1 MIATLV
7 KLCKRLG
14 LDQSVAWT
22 LTTQGSRFF
31 TGAVS
36 MVLIVKFLTTEAQ
49 GFAYTFGSILGIS
62 VFLELGFSQ
71 NILQFAAHEF
81 SKLQFDGKGRLAGD
95 ACAFSRFTSLGRLS
109 FKYYAVASVGFF
121 FAAVF
126 GGLWFFS
133 YRNAVDFVWRVPW
146 VIACVSSALALLLN
160 PCWSLLQGCNQI
172 AEIERFRFV
181 NSLLGFF
188 AMSCGL
194 MMGGGLFA
202 VVAPSVVNI
211 IVSVFYLSW
220 RWKHFFRMFLDK
232 PTADQVSWLREIWPF
247 QWRIAIS
254 WISGYFIFSA
264 ITPVVFRVSGA
275 AAAGRV
281 GFTLQL
287 LRTVCGL
294 AASWSS
300 TKIPL
305 FGILVARRE
314 WEELA
319 GVWRKAT
326 LMTVA
331 VSAVGC
337 VGAIVAMYVI
347 AIVAPSFS
355 TRYSGTQ
362 VAVLLGTSLVLQNL
376 ISGYGYYLRAFK
388 KEPFALLSVCQAAL
402 SFGMVLVLTLWLN
415 EVGAAI
421 GYLAATLA
429 TAMPAW
435 IIFRR
440 KRIQYQ
446 DASIRELAPTEA

>member
-1 MIATLV
+1 MITLIANLFR
-7 KLCKRLG
+7 KIG

-22 LTTQGSRFF
+22 LTTQGSRFI
-31 TGAVS
+31 TGTVS
-36 MVLIVKFLTTEAQ
+36 MILIVRFLSTEAQ
-49 GFAYTFGSILGIS
+49 GYAYTFGSILAIS
-62 VFLELGFSQ
+62 VFLEMGFSQ

-81 SKLQFDGKGRLAGD
+81 SKLRFDDSRRLAGD

-109 FKYYAVASVGFF
+109 FKYYAIASVAFF

-126 GGLWFFS
+126 GGLWFFAYHS
-133 YRNAVDFVWRVPW
+133 SVDFIWRAPW

-181 NSLLGFF
+181 NSLLGFV

-211 IVSVFYLSW
+211 IASVLYLSW
-220 RWKHFFRMFLDK
+220 RWKHFFLIFMER
-232 PTADQVSWLREIWPF
+232 PENGQISWVREIWPF

-275 AAAGRV
+275 GAAGRV

-294 AASWSS
+294 AASWST
-300 TKIPL
+300 TKLPL
-305 FGILVARRE
+305 FGILVARGE
-314 WEELA
+314 WAELA
-319 GVWRKAT
+319 SVWRKAT

-337 VGAIVAMYVI
+337 VVAIVAMNVI

-362 VAVLLGTSLVLQNL
+362 IALLFGISLVLQNL
-376 ISGYGYYLRAFK
+376 ISGYAYYLRAFK
-388 KEPFALLSVCQAAL
+388 KEPFVLLSIFQAVL
-402 SFGMVLVLTLWLN
+402 SFGMVVGLTVWLN
-415 EVGAAI
+415 EFGAAL
-421 GYLAATLA
+421 GYMAATLA
-429 TAMPAW
+429 TALPAW
-435 IIFRR
+435 IIFRT
-440 KRIQYQ
+440 KRTLYQ
-446 DASIRELAPTEA
+446 DASIRELGPAGA